1 MKGKGV
7 EETRPDPPDALAP
20 LTTFMILP
28 PADHGE

>member
-7 EETRPDPPDALAP
+7 EEIRADPPDASAP
-20 LTTFMILP
+20 LTTFVILP